1 MNIVAKIVKE
11 ESDCEWRKLSDQWIA
26 MEKYLRE
33 NFSVQPKNPSE
44 AALRR
49 WRSAV
54 SVVKNPRR
62 RFRMVANLAQ
72 RAEAEHKRKKLQ
84 VLIRLFCFPFQY
96 LIFVNPL
103 VLSFRFRIK

>member
-1 MNIVAKIVKE
+1 
-11 ESDCEWRKLSDQWIA
+11 

-44 AALRR
+44 AALLR

-72 RAEAEHKRKKLQ
+72 RADAEQKRKKLQ
-84 VLIRLFCFPFQY
+84 A
-96 LIFVNPL
+96 
-103 VLSFRFRIK
+103 RIHSNSNTSQ